1 MSLFDY
7 VRENEKAELPWK
19 IKLLNDWL
27 HEEHSGSVQF
37 IREVYGFQW
46 LNQVKP
52 IHIAHYLAQLQREDT
67 LRLKVGDSLEVSNGL
82 WEWVQKNGVCP
93 EEWFPCTVIEIFTTE
108 DYQDTYTNC
117 IIRFENGAEYEI
129 QGIYQWNRHNWRW
142 SEG

>member
-82 WEWVQKNGVCP
+82 WEWVQQNGVCP
-93 EEWFPCTVIEIFTTE
+93 EEWFPCIVIKIFSTE
-108 DYQDTYTNC
+108 DYQDSYTNC